1 MSSGPQLSQEELD
14 ALLAGLVEEE
24 NPAAESDLTASGTHG
39 RAAAKGNADND
50 FVRPNRRTKG
60 KQTPFDPG
68 SQVRIVRERL
78 HTLEIINERFARQF
92 RMNLFNLLRR
102 NADITVESM
111 RYQRFS
117 DFSESTPS
125 PINLNITK
133 ALITHGQI
141 GRAHV

>member
-39 RAAAKGNADND
+39 RAKAKGNADND
-50 FVRPNRRTKG
+50 IIRPNRRTKG

-78 HTLEIINERFARQF
+78 HSLEIISERFARQF
-92 RMNLFNLLRR
+92 RMNQFSLLRHTV
-102 NADITVESM
+102 DITDASM
-111 RYQRFS
+111 RYQ
-117 DFSESTPS
+117 
-125 PINLNITK
+125 
-133 ALITHGQI
+133 
-141 GRAHV
+141 